1 MFPIRDHNPSASI
14 PYVTYGLILIN
25 VAVFLATWD
34 YGPRQ
39 MQQLFLHYGLRPAQF
54 FAGQGYSSLFT
65 TMFLHAGFMHLAG
78 NMLYLWIFGDNL
90 EDMLG
95 HRRFLM
101 FYMASGVGAALFHL
115 VSDPW
120 SLVPMVGASGAIAGV
135 LGAYML
141 LYPKARVD
149 VLFFFGVFFKIW
161 PIRAW
166 LVLGLWF
173 GLQLLNGYGAQ
184 TDSTGTAYWAHI
196 GGFIVG
202 ALLILPKWW
211 AFGGRAYWARAGSK
225 PKQPESP
232 DFRRSSIPIIKRRR

>member
-101 FYMASGVGAALFHL
+101 FYMASSVGAALFHMAL
-115 VSDPW
+115 DPW
-120 SLVPMVGASGAIAGV
+120 SLVPMVGASGAIVGV

-141 LYPKARVD
+141 LHPKARVD
-149 VLFFFGVFFKIW
+149 VLFFFGCFSKSGPF
-161 PIRAW
+161 A
-166 LVLGLWF
+166 LGWCLAF
-173 GLQLLNGYGAQ
+173 GLGC
-184 TDSTGTAYWAHI
+184 S
-196 GGFIVG
+196 F
-202 ALLILPKWW
+202 
-211 AFGGRAYWARAGSK
+211 
-225 PKQPESP
+225 
-232 DFRRSSIPIIKRRR
+232 